1 MRAAMSDQARPQNPA
16 APMDDQLPVPID
28 PGDAA
33 DLVWAEFCGQFRSYD
48 RNARKNRLAY
58 QCSKVSAIV
67 IAAAVTVCAAI
78 GVLAWV
84 TATLAALV
92 VVLEGLQQMFQ
103 WQRNWIE
110 YRRTAETMRQ
120 HGLAFAARTG
130 AYAGDERRERLAGLL
145 REMALTENQ
154 AWAEGIAGKHP
165 AG

>member
-1 MRAAMSDQARPQNPA
+1 
-16 APMDDQLPVPID
+16 
-28 PGDAA
+28 
-33 DLVWAEFCGQFRSYD
+33 
-48 RNARKNRLAY
+48 
-58 QCSKVSAIV
+58 
-67 IAAAVTVCAAI
+67 
-78 GVLAWV
+78 
-84 TATLAALV
+84 
-92 VVLEGLQQMFQ
+92 MFQ